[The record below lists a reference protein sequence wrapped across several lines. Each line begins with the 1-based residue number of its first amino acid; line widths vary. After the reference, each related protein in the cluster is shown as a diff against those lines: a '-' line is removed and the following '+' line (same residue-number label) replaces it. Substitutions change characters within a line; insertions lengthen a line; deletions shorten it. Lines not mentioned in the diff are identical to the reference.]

1 MTAIRTR
8 SACLAAAAA
17 LSVLTLTL
25 APAASA
31 AVPAATSAPASRL
44 AACNEVGSR
53 QSGDFLIQTRLEAS
67 GSFVGS
73 YPGYTITKI
82 EGATLLGTPL
92 CITVTD
98 GGPGTDHVSVTM
110 AAAIGR
116 ITVFAKRAAG

>member
-1 MTAIRTR
+1 MTAMRTR
-8 SACLAAAAA
+8 SARLAAAAA
-17 LSVLTLTL
+17 LSVLAL

-31 AVPAATSAPASRL
+31 AVPATAAPPASRL

-67 GSFVGS
+67 GGFVGS
-73 YPGYTITKI
+73 YPGYTITKV

-110 AAAIGR
+110 AAVGR
-116 ITVFAKRAAG
+116 ITVFAKRATA

>member
-1 MTAIRTR
+1 MRTR

-17 LSVLTLTL
+17 LSVLAL

-31 AVPAATSAPASRL
+31 AVPAAASAAAPASRL

-67 GSFVGS
+67 GGFVGS
-73 YPGYTITKI
+73 YPGYTITKV

-110 AAAIGR
+110 AAVGR
-116 ITVFAKRAAG
+116 ITVFAKRAAA

>member
-1 MTAIRTR
+1 MTAMRTR
-8 SACLAAAAA
+8 SACLAAASA
-17 LSVLTLTL
+17 LSVLAL

-31 AVPAATSAPASRL
+31 AVPAADSAPASRL

-67 GSFVGS
+67 GGFVGS
-73 YPGYTITKI
+73 YPGYTITKV

-98 GGPGTDHVSVTM
+98 GGPARTTCP
-110 AAAIGR
+110 
-116 ITVFAKRAAG
+116 

>member
-1 MTAIRTR
+1 MRTR
-8 SACLAAAAA
+8 SACLAAASA
-17 LSVLTLTL
+17 LSVLAL

-31 AVPAATSAPASRL
+31 AVPAAASAAPASRL

-73 YPGYTITKI
+73 YPGYTITKV

-110 AAAIGR
+110 AAVGR
-116 ITVFAKRAAG
+116 ITVFAKRAAA

>member
-1 MTAIRTR
+1 MRTR

-17 LSVLTLTL
+17 LSVLAL

-31 AVPAATSAPASRL
+31 AVPAAASVPRL

-67 GSFVGS
+67 GGFAGS
-73 YPGYTITKI
+73 YPGYTITKV

-110 AAAIGR
+110 AAVGR
-116 ITVFAKRAAG
+116 ITVFAKRAAA

>member
-1 MTAIRTR
+1 MRTR
-8 SACLAAAAA
+8 SARLAAAAA
-17 LSVLTLTL
+17 LSVLAL

-31 AVPAATSAPASRL
+31 AVPSAASAPAPRL
-44 AACNEVGSR
+44 AACNEVGTR

-67 GSFVGS
+67 GRFVGS
-73 YPGYTITKI
+73 YPGYTITKV

-110 AAAIGR
+110 AAAVGR
-116 ITVFAKRAAG
+116 ITVFAKRAAA

>member
-1 MTAIRTR
+1 MRTR
-8 SACLAAAAA
+8 SARLAAAAA
-17 LSVLTLTL
+17 LSVLAL

-31 AVPAATSAPASRL
+31 AVPSAASAPAPRL
-44 AACNEVGSR
+44 AACNEVGTR

-67 GSFVGS
+67 GGFVGS
-73 YPGYTITKI
+73 YPGYTITKV

-110 AAAIGR
+110 AAAVGR
-116 ITVFAKRAAG
+116 ITVFAKRAAA

>member
-17 LSVLTLTL
+17 LSVLTL

-98 GGPGTDHVSVTM
+98 GGPGTDHVSVTT

>member
-1 MTAIRTR
+1 MRTR

-17 LSVLTLTL
+17 LSVLAL
-25 APAASA
+25 APVASA
-31 AVPAATSAPASRL
+31 AVPAASAPASRS

-67 GSFVGS
+67 GRFVGS
-73 YPGYTITKI
+73 YPGYTITKV

-110 AAAIGR
+110 AAVGR
-116 ITVFAKRAAG
+116 ITVFAKRAAA

>member
-1 MTAIRTR
+1 MRTR
-8 SACLAAAAA
+8 SACLAAASA
-17 LSVLTLTL
+17 LAVLAL

-31 AVPAATSAPASRL
+31 AVPAAASAPTSRL

-73 YPGYTITKI
+73 YPGYTITKV

-110 AAAIGR
+110 AAVGR
-116 ITVFAKRAAG
+116 ITVFAKRAAA